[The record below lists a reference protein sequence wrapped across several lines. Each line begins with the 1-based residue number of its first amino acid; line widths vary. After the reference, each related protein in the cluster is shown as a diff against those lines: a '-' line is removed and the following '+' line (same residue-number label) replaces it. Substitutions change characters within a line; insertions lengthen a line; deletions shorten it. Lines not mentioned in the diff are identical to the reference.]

1 MSNEKIYVGG
11 AKEMNGNF
19 GAFHKISFSA
29 QDLETLKQ
37 NLNSKGY
44 VNLVMNQ
51 RRTPSQYGQ
60 THSLTIDTW
69 EPQGGGGAPLQFQ
82 QTAGTPPA
90 YQQPNAAPQQ
100 FQQPA
105 AAPQQFQQPAAAPAP
120 DFGGDRPPISDL
132 PNYDDVDNL
141 DDCPF

>member
-11 AKEMNGNF
+11 AKEMTGNF

-29 QDLETLKQ
+29 QDVENLKQ
-37 NLNSKGY
+37 NLNAKGY

-51 RRTPSQYGQ
+51 RKTPSQYGQ

-69 EPQGGGGAPLQFQ
+69 EPQTSSQPQSAPSY
-82 QTAGTPPA
+82 TP
-90 YQQPNAAPQQ
+90 QPV
-100 FQQPA
+100 
-105 AAPQQFQQPAAAPAP
+105 P
-120 DFGGDRPPISDL
+120 DNVADPVPSPP
-132 PNYDDVDNL
+132 NFDDIDNI